1 MKEDLT
7 ITELAH
13 TLDKYRHQ
21 NEDFAGSTDQFSIF
35 SREMAE
41 DVDVITWD
49 ERKPADDVLPLSI
62 TKHTA
67 TISPI
72 AHRQISARLGIP
84 YKYYRRMNE
93 DAPELW
99 RNNVRHWMIDEPE
112 VRLFRTRKT
121 DTGRIL
127 RAFLSDSYR
136 CLDNWDVA
144 EQLLPALAQECDIVS
159 CSITD
164 SRFYVKAVSRRLSEE
179 VQVGDLVQGGVV
191 ITNSE
196 VGVGSFT
203 LSPFIYRLSCTNGM
217 VVPVGGMKK
226 THLGAKIVSDSSEIN
241 NLYGHNRMTMPNDST
256 LGNLQTWQVLSDD
269 TRNKKDEALWAEAR
283 DVIRSLLRP
292 EMFREIVNIFQRSTD
307 RKITKPLEAVEAL
320 VKGGKGGLSKGIVSQ
335 EEQPSVLRH
344 LIEGGDLSQWGLAN
358 AVTATAETVES
369 YDRATELEK
378 AGYRVVSLSDTQWA
392 SLN

>member
-7 ITELAH
+7 IPELAH

-144 EQLLPALAQECDIVS
+144 EQLLP
-159 CSITD
+159 
-164 SRFYVKAVSRRLSEE
+164 
-179 VQVGDLVQGGVV
+179 DLVQGGVV